1 MFFNIK
7 KGGVDND
14 KYSKK
19 LKQAVIKHGAAI
31 ASLAFAFVFVA
42 ANTSC
47 GFPFYEPKEPEGLE
61 SFKRFNN

>member
-1 MFFNIK
+1 MTNIR
-7 KGGVDND
+7 
-14 KYSKK
+14 KK